1 MVAGQSHPGF
11 LYIIQR
17 MKRKWLLM
25 LIGVGIGVTIL
36 FGVHAIPREPV
47 SITPV
52 SGDPAQGTPPV
63 WVTATLPKMAANLP
77 LTTDATL
84 MPGETPTPFRFV
96 FPTQAAVP
104 VLAWRPP
111 LYPVPFALTEH
122 DHFYF
127 ARPIAANERNWPDP
141 NYRYGGVF
149 FEGVTHSGV
158 DIPAALGAPVLA
170 AGSGKVVWAGYGFFS
185 GPDSPD
191 DPYGL
196 AVVIHHDFGYKGQNL
211 FTLYAHMSQVD
222 VIRGQEVVMG
232 EQIGLVGET
241 GFTTGVHLHFEVRIG
256 ENFFYQTTNPEL
268 WIAPPQ
274 GWGVLAARIM
284 GTGGQLLPR
293 QGFVIRNL
301 DTGERWEGITY
312 GSTED
317 VNSDPYYQEN
327 VVVGDLPAGSY
338 VVEISYLGV
347 LWDWPVQIK
356 PGQVSY
362 FQFRGRNGFFNEVP
376 PGPTPTPTP

>member
-1 MVAGQSHPGF
+1 
-11 LYIIQR
+11 
-17 MKRKWLLM
+17 MKRKMFLM
-25 LIGVGIGVTIL
+25 LLGLGLVVAVA
-36 FGVHAIPREPV
+36 FGPNARAPRPV
-47 SITPV
+47 ETTPTPGLPTLARPTP
-52 SGDPAQGTPPV
+52 SATATPPELPV
-63 WVTATLPKMAANLP
+63 NIPQTTEATLL
-77 LTTDATL
+77 
-84 MPGETPTPFRFV
+84 PGETPPPFRFV

-104 VLAWRPP
+104 VFAWRPP
-111 LYPVPFALTEH
+111 LYPVPFALTDH

-158 DIPAALGAPVLA
+158 DIPAAFGAPVLA
-170 AGSGKVVWAGYGFFS
+170 AGSGKVVWSGYGFFS

-211 FTLYAHMSQVD
+211 FTLYAHMSQID
-222 VIRGQEVVMG
+222 VVRGEYVQIG
-232 EQIGLVGET
+232 DPIGLVGET

-256 ENFFYQTTNPEL
+256 ENFFYRTTNPEL

-284 GTGGQLLPR
+284 GTAGQLLPR
-293 QGFVIRNL
+293 QSFVIRNL
-301 DTGERWEGITY
+301 ETGESWEGITY
-312 GSTED
+312 GTTEGL
-317 VNSDPYYQEN
+317 NEDPYYQEN
-327 VVVGDLPAGSY
+327 VVVGDLPAGPY
-338 VVEISYLGV
+338 VVEISFLGV
-347 LWDWPVQIK
+347 LWDWPLEIK

-376 PGPTPTPTP
+376 PTPGPSLTPTP

>member
-1 MVAGQSHPGF
+1 
-11 LYIIQR
+11 
-17 MKRKWLLM
+17 MKRR
-25 LIGVGIGVTIL
+25 LIFWMIGLGLAVAVA
-36 FGVHAIPREPV
+36 FGVNAIPREPV
-47 SITPV
+47 SPTPGQADPVPETPTPSATVPEV
-52 SGDPAQGTPPV
+52 SVYLPQTAE
-63 WVTATLPKMAANLP
+63 ATLLP
-77 LTTDATL
+77 
-84 MPGETPTPFRFV
+84 GQTPTPFRFV

-104 VLAWRPP
+104 VSAWRPP
-111 LYPVPFALTEH
+111 LYAVPFALTEH

-127 ARPIAANERNWPDP
+127 ARPIGANERNWPDP

-185 GPDSPD
+185 GPESPD

-196 AVVIHHDFGYKGQNL
+196 AVVVHHDFGYKGEDL

-222 VIRGQEVVMG
+222 VIRGQYVTAGDQV
-232 EQIGLVGET
+232 GLVGET

-256 ENFFYQTTNPEL
+256 ENFFYRTTNPEL

-284 GTGGQLLPR
+284 GTGGQLLPSQR
-293 QGFVIRNL
+293 FVIRNL
-301 DTGERWEGITY
+301 DTGDSWVGITY
-312 GSTED
+312 GNLEGT
-317 VNSDPYYQEN
+317 NQDPYYQEN
-327 VVVGDLPAGSY
+327 VVVGDLPAGNY
-338 VVEISYLGV
+338 KIEISYLGV
-347 LWDWPVQIK
+347 LWDWPLEIK

-376 PGPTPTPTP
+376 PTPGPSPTPTP